1 MTDSTSWT
9 VVEMSDRAQ
18 FTTPRWMPVVAVSIG
33 VLLVVAD
40 AVLEAQREAMTE
52 CAPDCQLGAPPSL
65 IESVIANP
73 LPFVGAGAAVATLG
87 MLIIALDRAG
97 IVPTWL
103 GGGRDERQ

>member
-1 MTDSTSWT
+1 MG
-9 VVEMSDRAQ
+9 ERAQ
-18 FTTPRWMPVVAVSIG
+18 FTTPRWVPPLVIGTG
-33 VLLVVAD
+33 VLVVVAD
-40 AVLEAQREAMTE
+40 AALEAQREAMTQ